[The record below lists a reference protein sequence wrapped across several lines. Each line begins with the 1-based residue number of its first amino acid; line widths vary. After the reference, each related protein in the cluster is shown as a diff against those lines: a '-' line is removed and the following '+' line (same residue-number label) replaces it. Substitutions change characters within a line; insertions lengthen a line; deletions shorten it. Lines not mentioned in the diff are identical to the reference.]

1 MTRYLLDTGIVG
13 DFINHRRDVDQRVRE
28 ARLSGARIGT
38 CVPVVGELFAGVEL
52 SSSRDR
58 NLRRLCAALS
68 RIVCWPFDRRA
79 AEEYGRLFAELRRR
93 GRPMQQIDIQIAAV
107 ALTLGDCTVV
117 SADSDLAAVPGLS
130 VENWATRSP

>member
-13 DFINHRRDVDQRVRE
+13 DFINHRRGVDQRVRE

-52 SSSRDR
+52 SASRDR
-58 NLRRLCAALS
+58 NLRRLRAALS

-130 VENWATRSP
+130 VENWATQSP